1 MQTRSRFAMPV
12 LALLVAMV
20 ATGCGAGDPPALRI
34 ASDATFSP
42 FHFLDEAEVPT
53 GFDIELAR
61 ELARD
66 AGLEPKVTVLPY
78 DELFAGLATGTHDVV
93 AATTGIT
100 PERQAVYL
108 FSMPYFRTCQAALVR
123 NSDNEPMTLADLAT
137 ATVAASGNGTA
148 RAAMLSLDAG
158 QHRSI
163 DDGKGVRLLN
173 ERTID
178 AWIVDEFDAVQ
189 AARASEGRLKVLPEP
204 VAVENYGLVLAA
216 HDAALKQTLDQS
228 LSALGNDGRLTELR
242 ARFGVD
248 RDADWP
254 VDCGR
259 SD

>member
-1 MQTRSRFAMPV
+1 MRSRFALLVP
-12 LALLVAMV
+12 ALLVAV
-20 ATGCGAGDPPALRI
+20 FAAACGAGDPPALRI
-34 ASDATFSP
+34 ASDATFPP
-42 FHFLDEAEVPT
+42 FHFLDEEGNPT

-66 AGLEPKVTVLPY
+66 AGLEPQLSVLPY
-78 DELFAGLATGTHDVV
+78 DELFMGLTAGTHDVV

-100 PERQAVYL
+100 VERQAVYL
-108 FSMPYFRTCQAALVR
+108 FSTPYFSTCQAALVR
-123 NSDNEPMTLADLAT
+123 NADNEPAALADLAT

-148 RAAMLSLDAG
+148 SAAMLSLEAG

-163 DDGKGVRLLN
+163 DDGEGVRLLN
-173 ERTID
+173 EGTID

-189 AARASEGRLKVLPEP
+189 TARASADRLRVLPEP
-204 VAVENYGLVLAA
+204 VAVEDYGLVLAV

-228 LSALGNDGRLTELR
+228 LSALSNDGRLAELR

-254 VDCGR
+254 VDCAR
-259 SD
+259 TD